1 MLQLFA
7 KVTAADPT
15 RDRVL
20 DKNNYNQDSSDLN
33 TLAAR
38 HGSTEFELFGLAFYD
53 GHGYAA
59 ENDVLQDLFVDFLI
73 SGVAPDWLKAYVKRR
88 IECSYL
94 PPENIKKSA
103 LITTGARSAIVKWR
117 PSIDLFS
124 FTLVGS
130 VSSEYRK
137 INES

>member
-1 MLQLFA
+1 MNQ
-7 KVTAADPT
+7 
-15 RDRVL
+15 
-20 DKNNYNQDSSDLN
+20 NNNNQDVLDLN

-38 HGSTEFELFGLAFYD
+38 HNTTEYELFCLAFYD

-59 ENDVLQDLFVDFLI
+59 EEETLQELFVDFLHT
-73 SGVAPDWLKAYVKRR
+73 SAAPDWLRVYVKRR
-88 IECSYL
+88 IECTFL

-137 INES
+137 INDSYD